1 MKMAASDKSTSKN
14 EEIKTKKKISPPLF
28 VSFFALQ
35 SHVFQLKTTLGCEV
49 SISKNLDFLTHPS
62 PFKKSLLFSVIM
74 YRLCFLFF
82 VSFVPARKFLGISV
96 K

>member
-1 MKMAASDKSTSKN
+1 MKTCGYEKAWMKMAASDKSTSKN

-49 SISKNLDFLTHPS
+49 SISKNLDFLTRPPHI
-62 PFKKSLLFSVIM
+62 KKFA
-74 YRLCFLFF
+74 FF
-82 VSFVPARKFLGISV
+82 CNNV
-96 K
+96 